1 MKNVAAAPD
10 GGEREG
16 NLYLSANVFVGGD
29 RGLLNK
35 SCIIFLLEV

>member
-16 NLYLSANVFVGGD
+16 NFYLSANVSVGGG

-35 SCIIFLLEV
+35 ACIIFFLEV